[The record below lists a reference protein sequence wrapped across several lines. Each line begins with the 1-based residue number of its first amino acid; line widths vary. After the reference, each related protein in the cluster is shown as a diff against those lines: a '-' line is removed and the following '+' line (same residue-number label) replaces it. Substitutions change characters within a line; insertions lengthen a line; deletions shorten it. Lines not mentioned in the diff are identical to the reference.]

1 MRLLKYLYWFMDI
14 SFGIMGFIMLENDW
28 NFFGF
33 CMIMMAIIGMIL
45 YTDIMDNN
53 PRTVKEEQLKD

>member
-1 MRLLKYLYWFMDI
+1 MDI